1 MKKINTRFKVATVI
15 VLVVGVAFLMLNAIS
30 AIFMNEKSNLSE
42 KEMRTVQACW
52 PAYTFETAVEEA
64 STIIHGKVVDISDT
78 LVHVIGTAGNG
89 SVLREC
95 YKEITVEVIEGIKG
109 IDDET
114 ASITFIQSGGET
126 EDYVY
131 VVTGI
136 VPVEMG
142 EEYLF
147 FINEKGSSLSPSTLI
162 PVEDGIAQT
171 TGKIAPT
178 VNTIQQTLTT
188 KSGQGALEEYD
199 LKQYIMAI
207 REELSRLLEE
217 KVVLNN
223 DLMLLAQKIEN
234 FHMEPPETRFYEAIS
249 ENKYMIADSVTLR
262 KMPCDSEEF
271 YTENTLSYYMVTPIA
286 VVFETVVDLQ
296 DNSWTAEDRHWVLV
310 SYHAFGDWIDSY
322 GWVKFSELIEYNEE
336 TINLLQ
342 GPFML
347 SEDAIDIETGELA
360 HELLRGSWVSVDF
373 EEDYVRVGTD
383 GGIFCKVDKKY
394 LIYPE
399 YK

>member
-15 VLVVGVAFLMLNAIS
+15 VLVGGVAFLTLNTIS

-64 STIIHGKVVDISDT
+64 STIIHGKVVDISNT

-89 SVLREC
+89 SILREC

-171 TGKIAPT
+171 AGKIAPT
-178 VNTIQQTLTT
+178 VNAIQQTLTT
-188 KSGQGALEEYD
+188 NSGQGALEEYD
-199 LKQYIMAI
+199 LKQYITAI
-207 REELSRLLEE
+207 RGVLE
-217 KVVLNN
+217 
-223 DLMLLAQKIEN
+223 
-234 FHMEPPETRFYEAIS
+234 
-249 ENKYMIADSVTLR
+249 
-262 KMPCDSEEF
+262 
-271 YTENTLSYYMVTPIA
+271 
-286 VVFETVVDLQ
+286 
-296 DNSWTAEDRHWVLV
+296 
-310 SYHAFGDWIDSY
+310 
-322 GWVKFSELIEYNEE
+322 
-336 TINLLQ
+336 
-342 GPFML
+342 
-347 SEDAIDIETGELA
+347 
-360 HELLRGSWVSVDF
+360 
-373 EEDYVRVGTD
+373 
-383 GGIFCKVDKKY
+383 
-394 LIYPE
+394 
-399 YK
+399 

>member
-1 MKKINTRFKVATVI
+1 MKIKIKI
-15 VLVVGVAFLMLNAIS
+15 LLMLVVLPIVVALVILI
-30 AIFMNEKSNLSE
+30 KWDNLRSSPKNLVE
-42 KEMRTVQACW
+42 KEIRTVQACW

-64 STIIHGKVVDISDT
+64 STIIHGKVVDISNT

-147 FINEKGSSLSPSTLI
+147 FVNEKGSSLSPSTLI

-188 KSGQGALEEYD
+188 NSGQGALEEYD
-199 LKQYIMAI
+199 LKQYITAI
-207 REELSRLLEE
+207 RGVLE
-217 KVVLNN
+217 
-223 DLMLLAQKIEN
+223 
-234 FHMEPPETRFYEAIS
+234 
-249 ENKYMIADSVTLR
+249 
-262 KMPCDSEEF
+262 
-271 YTENTLSYYMVTPIA
+271 
-286 VVFETVVDLQ
+286 
-296 DNSWTAEDRHWVLV
+296 
-310 SYHAFGDWIDSY
+310 
-322 GWVKFSELIEYNEE
+322 
-336 TINLLQ
+336 
-342 GPFML
+342 
-347 SEDAIDIETGELA
+347 
-360 HELLRGSWVSVDF
+360 
-373 EEDYVRVGTD
+373 
-383 GGIFCKVDKKY
+383 
-394 LIYPE
+394 
-399 YK
+399 